1 MPHLASLAP
10 QEQSGLMPSL
20 DSGTGESWTRENR
33 DTSIE
38 LRSASLPTGPPQEN
52 MEVHMRLLRPGRRG
66 AALGGV
72 LAGAA
77 MALGLLTVT
86 AVAATPAT
94 AATSSSSLIKPD
106 MAANSSY
113 NHLSKAAQGALI
125 SSPLGLHTAGMS
137 AQACSTSTKNWFHIG
152 INYDQAGGYTHDCF
166 WWKRHVV
173 LHIQYDRLDLGRQQ
187 PRHLR
192 LVPASG
198 GQSGYTFLT
207 GWSRDWPA
215 LTDADYVTIN
225 GWSGTSAASN
235 PAKWPR

>member
-1 MPHLASLAP
+1 
-10 QEQSGLMPSL
+10 
-20 DSGTGESWTRENR
+20 
-33 DTSIE
+33 
-38 LRSASLPTGPPQEN
+38 
-52 MEVHMRLLRPGRRG
+52 MRLLRPGRRG

-72 LAGAA
+72 LVGAA

-125 SSPLGLHTAGMS
+125 SSPLGLHTAGIS
-137 AQACSTSTKNWFHIG
+137 AQVCSTSTKNWFHIG
-152 INYDQAGGYTHDCF
+152 INYDQAGGYTHYCF
-166 WWKRHVV
+166 GGKGTWYFISNTIDWTCAGNNHGTF
-173 LHIQYDRLDLGRQQ
+173 DWF
-187 PRHLR
+187 
-192 LVPASG
+192 PASG
-198 GQSGYTFLT
+198 GQSGYNFLT

-225 GWSGTSAASN
+225 GWSGSVSC
-235 PAKWPR
+235 